1 MNSKEENKGI
11 IVSIDGPVIV
21 IENLDEPKIGDMVK
35 IGHKRLLGEIIKIN
49 GKKSIAQ
56 CYDNTE
62 GLKNRELVENTK
74 MPLSME
80 LGPGLLN
87 NIYDGLQRPL
97 NEFGNFLESGI
108 EKEALSKV
116 KKWTFIP
123 TKKVGDVV
131 SFGDIIGEVKE
142 TNLIT
147 HKIMV
152 PFGVE
157 GIINEIKEGD
167 FTVNDKIYEIKI
179 NGTIQKFNMVQKW
192 SIRQPRPFI
201 KHYYP
206 EVPLITGLR
215 VIDLLFPVAKGGAVA
230 VPGGFGTGKTVIQ
243 QNIAKFADA
252 DIIIYIGCGE
262 RGNEMVDV
270 LEQFPKLLDPNTNR
284 PIMERTVLIANT
296 SNMPVSARE
305 ASIFSGLTIAE
316 YYRDMGYNICILADS
331 TSRWAESLREISGRL
346 EEMPTEGGFP
356 AYLASKLAS
365 FYERSGVIRPFG
377 NPIRSGSITLIGA
390 VSPPSGDFSEP
401 VTKTTK
407 RFTRTFWALD
417 AKLAYSRHYPSI
429 NWRDSYSLYHEIV
442 YRWWDKNIEPGW
454 NNARIMAS
462 EILAK
467 NDELQNI
474 IQLIGQ
480 ENLPNEQ
487 QLIIFTASL
496 IKQAFLI
503 QSAYDPIDR
512 YTSPQKLLK
521 LIKLI
526 LNFHEK
532 SRKIINLA
540 PISRIR
546 EIKALNDIVR
556 AKTMIPNNNL
566 SLIDDLENKMNLE
579 FDLIR
584 ENYKNIGSLS

>member
-1 MNSKEENKGI
+1 MSNNDEKKGI
-11 IVSIDGPVIV
+11 IVSIDGPVIR

-35 IGHKRLLGEIIKIN
+35 IGYRRLLGEIIKID
-49 GKKSIAQ
+49 GKISVAQ

-62 GLKNRELVENTK
+62 GLKNREFVENTK
-74 MPLSME
+74 IPLSME

-87 NIYDGLQRPL
+87 NIFDGLQRPL
-97 NEFGNFLESGI
+97 NEFGNFLESGV
-108 EKEALSKV
+108 EKEALSKK
-116 KKWTFIP
+116 KKWEFIP
-123 TKKVGDVV
+123 TKKVGDFV
-131 SFGDIIGEVKE
+131 SYGDIIGEIKE
-142 TNLIT
+142 TNSIV

-152 PFGVE
+152 PYGIE
-157 GIINEIKEGD
+157 GTLHSIKEGN
-167 FTVNDKIYEIKI
+167 FTVNDYIFEIESNGKIE
-179 NGTIQKFNMVQKW
+179 KFNMIQKW

-201 KHYYP
+201 KHFYP
-206 EVPLITGLR
+206 EDPLITGLR

-270 LEQFPKLLDPNTNR
+270 LEQFPKLIDPNTNK

-316 YYRDMGYNICILADS
+316 YYRDMGYNICVLADS

-346 EEMPTEGGFP
+346 EEMPTEGGYP

-365 FYERSGVIRPFG
+365 FYERAGVINPYG
-377 NPIRSGSITLIGA
+377 NPVRKGSITLIGA

-429 NWRDSYSLYHEIV
+429 NWRDSYSLYHEII
-442 YRWWDKNIEPGW
+442 YKWWDKNIEPGW
-454 NNARIMAS
+454 NNARITAS
-462 EILAK
+462 EILAR

-480 ENLPNEQ
+480 ENLPNDQ
-487 QLIIFTASL
+487 QLIIFTANL

-512 YTSPQKLLK
+512 YTDPKKLLK

-526 LNFHEK
+526 LRFHERSK
-532 SRKIINLA
+532 KIIDFV
-540 PISRIR
+540 PILRIR
-546 EIKALNDIVR
+546 EFKVLNDIIR
-556 AKTMIPNNNL
+556 AKTTIPNN
-566 SLIDDLENKMNLE
+566 DLNQLEELVNKMNLE
-579 FDLIR
+579 FDLLT
-584 ENYKNIGSLS
+584 ENYKNMGV